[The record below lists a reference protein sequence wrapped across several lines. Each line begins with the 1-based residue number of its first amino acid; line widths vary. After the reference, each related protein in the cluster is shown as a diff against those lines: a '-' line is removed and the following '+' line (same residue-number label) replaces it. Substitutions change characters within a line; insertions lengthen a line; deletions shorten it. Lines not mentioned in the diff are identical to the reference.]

1 MPVICPGLTLPEH
14 RPNARTTG
22 TVLDAGRGVDDD
34 GAVPK
39 VTTPHTQKDSGSGR
53 RGHRRRGPF
62 LIGASAHG
70 RVESIGDMVY
80 ARQGDTAAG
89 DRVSN
94 NIASR
99 ICHILP
105 AFVVDQESSDV
116 ESSANH
122 DGSIS
127 RSLALI

>member
-1 MPVICPGLTLPEH
+1 MLLPRGLSLGRESGVEPSAWHMSGADAAGVPPTAH
-14 RPNARTTG
+14 ATG

-39 VTTPHTQKDSGSGR
+39 VTTPHTQKGSVNGR
-53 RGHRRRGPF
+53 RVHRRRCPF

-70 RVESIGDMVY
+70 LVESIGDMVY

-89 DRVSN
+89 DRVGN

-99 ICHILP
+99 IFHIPPNFL
-105 AFVVDQESSDV
+105 VDQ
-116 ESSANH
+116 
-122 DGSIS
+122 
-127 RSLALI
+127 

>member
-1 MPVICPGLTLPEH
+1 MPVICLGLTLPEH
-14 RPNARTTG
+14 CPTARTTG

-39 VTTPHTQKDSGSGR
+39 VTLPHTQKGSVNGR
-53 RGHRRRGPF
+53 RVHRRRCPF

-70 RVESIGDMVY
+70 LFESIDDMVY

-89 DRVSN
+89 DRVGN

-99 ICHILP
+99 IFHILP
-105 AFVVDQESSDV
+105 DFMVDQ
-116 ESSANH
+116 
-122 DGSIS
+122 
-127 RSLALI
+127 

>member
-39 VTTPHTQKDSGSGR
+39 VTLPHAQKGSVNGR
-53 RGHRRRGPF
+53 RVHRRRGPF
-62 LIGASAHG
+62 LIGASAHELF
-70 RVESIGDMVY
+70 ESIGDMVY

-89 DRVSN
+89 DRVGN
-94 NIASR
+94 NIASG
-99 ICHILP
+99 IFHILP
-105 AFVVDQESSDV
+105 DFVVDQ
-116 ESSANH
+116 
-122 DGSIS
+122 
-127 RSLALI
+127 